1 MEPYSHVLVGDALPA
16 RMGAFSYAMSQL
28 APHVRIGRYGSI
40 ASNVEFVESEH
51 PADWASSS
59 PFSYSPYG
67 LQGFHDYLVERGE
80 TSFPLHPAGGFNAA
94 TVTIGNDVWIGQ
106 GAMISGG
113 VTIGDGAIVAARA
126 VVTRDVPAYAI
137 VGGVPATVIRMR
149 FPDAL
154 AARLQALA
162 WWRFGPEVLQ
172 PLDVRAPEAFASRLE
187 ARLADP
193 PAPFTPAPLTAAEI
207 AATES
212 PAP

>member
-1 MEPYSHVLVGDALPA
+1 
-16 RMGAFSYAMSQL
+16 
-28 APHVRIGRYGSI
+28 
-40 ASNVEFVESEH
+40 
-51 PADWASSS
+51 
-59 PFSYSPYG
+59 
-67 LQGFHDYLVERGE
+67 
-80 TSFPLHPAGGFNAA
+80 
-94 TVTIGNDVWIGQ
+94 
-106 GAMISGG
+106 MISGG

-149 FPDAL
+149 FPEAL

-172 PLDVRAPEAFASRLE
+172 PLDVRDPEAFAGRLE
-187 ARLADP
+187 ARLADA
-193 PAPFTPAPLTAAEI
+193 PAPFAPAPLTAAEI